1 MTEQISPNERRVPAH
16 LPPSPERV
24 VNVEIDELIFDGF
37 GPLDSPPANSRRPN
51 SRPPG
56 RPETARLNSARLNS
70 DRAAEAFRRELVREL
85 GGAMTGPA
93 AEELAGTIADA
104 VFRQLAAPHQRRGP
118 RPMGGSR

>member
-37 GPLDSPPANSRRPN
+37 GPLDSGPGNWRPVNSRRPN
-51 SRPPG
+51 SRHPAPGPPQ
-56 RPETARLNSARLNS
+56 TA
-70 DRAAEAFRRELVREL
+70 RAAEVFCRELVREL
-85 GGAMTGPA
+85 AGVMTGPA
-93 AEELAGTIADA
+93 AEQLATTIADA
-104 VFRQLAAPHQRRGP
+104 VFSQLAAPHQRRGP